1 MLQPGSIGGSNYR
14 IQDDLR
20 RAEAY
25 RMSKLTR
32 EGKARDERARG
43 RSVGRAIVGALLWP
57 IRH

>member
-1 MLQPGSIGGSNYR
+1 MMQPGSLANYR

-25 RMSKLTR
+25 RRSKLTR
-32 EGKARDERARG
+32 EGAAREQRAHG
-43 RSVGRAIVGALLWP
+43 RSVGRAILSALLWP